1 LDPSL
6 LSTLL
11 LLNTIKYDTMT
22 LKEAQAIADNKAL
35 LDAPPANLTD
45 RQAKVFLAKIEK
57 DKKEQHH

>member
-1 LDPSL
+1 
-6 LSTLL
+6 
-11 LLNTIKYDTMT
+11 MT